1 MFFHL
6 MFPSHS
12 TIRWC
17 GRLLSGW
24 CLLATLL
31 GAAFAPLP
39 NSHASQSIELTAK
52 VVLPTVDFSDTA
64 LQQSCQ
70 HLIHANLQVKSYL
83 RSVTIPEGS
92 KFSSEVGRLS
102 IPELGPFAVT
112 SLLTLGTALRL

>member
-1 MFFHL
+1 MF
-6 MFPSHS
+6 SS
-12 TIRWC
+12 QCTIRWC

-39 NSHASQSIELTAK
+39 ISHGSQAIELTAN
-52 VVLPTVDFSDTA
+52 VAPPAVDFSDTA

-83 RSVTIPEGS
+83 RLVTIPEGC
-92 KFSSEVGRLS
+92 KFSLEVGRLS
-102 IPELGPFAVT
+102 VPALALPAVT
-112 SLLTLGTALRL
+112 SLLTLGVALRL